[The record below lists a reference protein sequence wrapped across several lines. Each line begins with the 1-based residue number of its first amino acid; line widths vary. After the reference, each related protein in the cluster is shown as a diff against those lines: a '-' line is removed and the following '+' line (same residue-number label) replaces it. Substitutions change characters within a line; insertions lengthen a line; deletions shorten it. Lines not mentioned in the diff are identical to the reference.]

1 MKRIVLSILLI
12 AIVPLIGCKNDSTA
26 PSAQQPTITSMT
38 PAQVDPGR
46 SNVEG
51 HIFGTNLN
59 GVIGVT
65 LGDGITVS
73 QISGVSASD
82 IYVFFSVAREASTGS
97 HEIVVRTAQGV
108 ANSTSVFKVGDNRLP
123 FAKFTV
129 SPGAGIKDTVFHF
142 NASNSSDPDGAIA
155 SYLWN
160 FDDGSN
166 AQGKIVDHKFKKY
179 GTLRVTLTVTDSRG
193 ASDYSSRFIDV
204 DASKPPLATFS
215 VSPESGDTNTD
226 FHFDAT
232 SSRDPDGRISDF
244 RWSFGDG
251 SSSTGQ
257 SVTHRF
263 ASANS
268 YAVSLVVVDNTGMS
282 SLASRGIAVGS
293 APEPPPPGPP
303 PPGPP
308 PPVGDICAGNDFDG
322 QPFDVVDV
330 SGRVITGDVTF
341 EECPGLC
348 GEIRRNA
355 VGIREF
361 VGDVDGVSGNQLT
374 YSPGNLPAS
383 TAPEVGESLRVIW
396 LHCD

>member
-1 MKRIVLSILLI
+1 
-12 AIVPLIGCKNDSTA
+12 
-26 PSAQQPTITSMT
+26 MT

-73 QISGVSASD
+73 QVSGVSASD

-108 ANSTSVFKVGDNRLP
+108 ASNTSAFKVGDNRLP

-129 SPGAGIKDTVFHF
+129 TPGAGIKDTVFHF
-142 NASNSSDPDGAIA
+142 NASNSSDPDGGIA

-160 FDDGSN
+160 FDDGSG
-166 AQGKIVDHKFKKY
+166 AQGKIVDHKFRKY

-232 SSRDPDGRISDF
+232 GSRDPDGRISEF

-263 ASANS
+263 TSASS
-268 YAVSLVVVDNTGMS
+268 YSVSLVVLDNTGMS
-282 SLASRGIAVGS
+282 SFASRGIAVGS
-293 APEPPPPGPP
+293 APGPP

-308 PPVGDICAGNDFDG
+308 PPVGDVCQGNNFDG
-322 QPFDVVDV
+322 QTFSVVAV
-330 SGRVITGDVTF
+330 SGRVITSDTTF
-341 EECPGLC
+341 VECPGLC

-355 VGIREF
+355 AGIREF
-361 VGDVDGVSGNQLT
+361 VGDVDEVSGNQVT
-374 YSPGNLPAS
+374 YDPGNLPAS

-396 LHCD
+396 LGCD